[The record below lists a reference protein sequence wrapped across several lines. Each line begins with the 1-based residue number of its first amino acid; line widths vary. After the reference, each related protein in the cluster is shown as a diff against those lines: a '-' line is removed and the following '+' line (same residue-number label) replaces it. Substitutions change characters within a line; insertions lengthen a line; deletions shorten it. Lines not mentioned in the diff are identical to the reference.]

1 MARVLGE
8 TGKYVTK
15 QSVKQFQKSILI
27 LFVVFCLIAFVSGF
41 QLAKNNIYLSLASI
55 SFFSFSLYLVN
66 KMIKKFEKER
76 LNFRKGAAGE
86 AVVGFILESIPD
98 DYNVLNDLKTDFGN
112 IDHVVIGPTGVY
124 VIDTKNWRGIV
135 TADGNGELLL
145 NGKPTQKPEVKNSV
159 RTVMRIKEKI
169 NVLCNIDSYIQGVL
183 AFPSAYVDAKWGTTG
198 NVHCIRDEQLYDYIV
213 ENKNPNKLNK
223 KEIELISKAFSQL
236 ARMDSG
242 FEDKK

>member
-1 MARVLGE
+1 MAKILGE
-8 TGKYVTK
+8 SGRYVTQQSIKKFQRQVFIIFLAFYLLSFAVGYLSCSK
-15 QSVKQFQKSILI
+15 QSYLI
-27 LFVVFCLIAFVSGF
+27 IIFPALIFITYKLTSRISGR
-41 QLAKNNIYLSLASI
+41 
-55 SFFSFSLYLVN
+55 
-66 KMIKKFEKER
+66 FEKER

-86 AVVGFILESIPD
+86 AVVGFILESFPD

-145 NGKPTQKPEVKNSV
+145 NGKPTQKIEVKNLV
-159 RTVMRIKEKI
+159 RTVMKIKEKI

-213 ENKNPNKLNK
+213 ENKKPNKLHK
-223 KEIELISKAFSQL
+223 KEIESISKAFSQL